1 MKKKLNKFDY
11 KLKKLLKLE
20 SKIIPA
26 INKLKKMD
34 ERFDPYGYF
43 LQEQY
48 ISELDNKAY
57 ELKKYIYK
65 FLNGGELTKEEY
77 FKKYRRINQ
86 YYGES

>member
-1 MKKKLNKFDY
+1 MKNKLNKFDY

-34 ERFDPYGYF
+34 ERFDPYEYF
-43 LQEQY
+43 LQEQL
-48 ISELDNKAY
+48 IADLDNKAF

-65 FLNGGELTKEEY
+65 FLNGGELTREEY
-77 FKKYRRINQ
+77 NKKYRRINQ
-86 YYGES
+86 YGES